1 MKIKYLLSLL
11 IAGVLITL
19 PSFSNAE
26 IIETRIFDYPDQT
39 RAYNDYITLNCPDK
53 GGFANTTTKTDVFW
67 DITQLVVECSS
78 VATNA
83 AVVTA
88 CADMTKVYN
97 PETKECEPAQ
107 CWSCE
112 IWDVKSQKCEKIG
125 IKLNTDV
132 PFIGDCIAFG
142 NTKSKG
148 TGNTTTVNQ
157 VTAFPTLMGALMNIV
172 MTATLIIWFLMI
184 VVGGVLI
191 TTEGMNPWGQKKGK
205 AMIVKVGAVL
215 AILGLSGVILKL
227 INPTFFT

>member
-26 IIETRIFDYPDQT
+26 IIETRTFAYPSQSKAYQDYLQET
-39 RAYNDYITLNCPDK
+39 CPEK
-53 GGFANTTTKTDVFW
+53 GWFGKSKTETDNNWNV
-67 DITQLVVECSS
+67 IKISVECSS
-78 VATNA
+78 NELGEATITPCSA
-83 AVVTA
+83 KEDKA
-88 CADMTKVYN
+88 
-97 PETKECEPAQ
+97 ECESHT
-107 CWSCE
+107 SCR
-112 IWDVKSQKCEKIG
+112 WTNNKCEDKCNW

-132 PFIGDCIAFG
+132 PFIGDCIAFW
-142 NTKSKG
+142 NTNKG
-148 TGNTTTVNQ
+148 GSSTTKVNQ